1 LESIF
6 DKEARVKLQQHYR
19 LKDVAAMCCVSEKSV
34 YRWVYEGKLKAHKIA
49 GSIRI
54 PRTELLKIIQPFIK

>member
-19 LKDVAAMCCVSEKSV
+19 LKDVAKMLSISEKSL
-34 YRWVYEGKLKAHKIA
+34 YRWIKEKKLKAHKIG

-54 PRTELLKIIQPFIK
+54 PRSELLRFIQPFE